1 MMKTLHLPLTIVV
14 LLAIAMMRPAV
25 AGNPLPGYYQDTGL
39 NPFRSTANQNFDEHI
54 DPFTGT
60 LQLHHVDSVVPG
72 NGGFDLTLQRSF
84 NSPTATFGS
93 GGDTSSYNRT
103 PNVGVGWSLLIGG
116 RLYGAGSACTQTGV
130 QMILE
135 TPDGARQALLPTGL
149 GDFLSAARWRA
160 VCVQNGV
167 QVYAPN
173 GTRYDMLKPI
183 AEAIPNTIQGASFLY
198 PTLITDRNGNTATL
212 SYINQGPTVLL
223 NNVATSDGRS
233 INFFYQAYGALY
245 LLSSVANSQGSWTYS
260 YQLAFSNISGQGVAY
275 LLTRVSPPA
284 GSAWS
289 YDYNTCPTTS
299 AGSCSVRQLT
309 YPEGGSIYYNYN
321 LVNFNDGT
329 GYTSVVSSKTG
340 PTGNWSFSYS
350 PGGSYDV
357 TTANTPLGVI
367 TYKHF
372 GYHSVAPG
380 TTWKIGLLA
389 ERNVGSAQTETYA
402 WDRQQISP
410 YPTDRGYVNFNDTQT
425 YAPLLTQRSISR
437 GGGTFTTSYSNF
449 DGYGNPRS
457 IYESGNRSHS
467 ITRDYCTNTSKW
479 IINVPGTDY
488 ITGTGQISR
497 SFDGNCNLTN
507 ETRFGVHTGFT
518 YDGAGNMAS
527 RTDANSRTT
536 NYSLH
541 LRGIPQIENR
551 PEGVTISRTIDQ
563 SGNILSQTDGA
574 NNTYGYNYDAIR
586 RMSRLATPVG
596 SSTNI
601 SWSGNG
607 FRSATR
613 GAYSETLSL
622 DGLANPTSV
631 TRSGISTSFS
641 YDAFSNK
648 TFESLP
654 GSGSGTRFSPDILG
668 RVTTM
673 TNSDNSSRSFTYGGY
688 SVSVRDE
695 RNNSTTYDYVAFGD
709 PDKKFLVRIS
719 LPTGNTITI
728 NRDDLGNITSVS
740 QGGITR
746 SYGYD
751 GSYFLSS
758 ITDPETGTTS
768 FGRDA
773 VGNMTSSSVG
783 GRQTTYTYDGLNRLT
798 HISYPNGNPVSISY
812 YGNGRTQSITGNQAT
827 RTYNYD
833 GNANLSSETLT
844 TGGQSFTIGYSYNS
858 NDALSTINY
867 PITGDGVSYSPDSLG
882 RPSSASPFVTS
893 ISHFP
898 SGNVSSMSY
907 ANGVS
912 MSYGENGRA
921 WPSSLS
927 ASRGSAFLNKSYT
940 YDGVGNVSQISDS
953 INPTLSMSMG
963 YDNINELTS
972 ASGPWGNATLGYDS
986 VGNINSYILGSTQRT
1001 YSYSSNKLSTFGSRS
1016 FGYDGYGNV
1025 TSDGVHTFQYDDA
1038 SNPTCLD
1045 CPAAGQTGYI
1055 YDGNN
1060 RRVSR
1065 TQNGVTTYYVHASN
1079 GDLLL
1084 EYTPSTN
1091 AKVEHIYVQGK
1102 RVATKTIPQ

>member
-1 MMKTLHLPLTIVV
+1 MKTLHLPLTIVV
-14 LLAIAMMRPAV
+14 LFAIAMMRPAV

-39 NPFRSTANQNFDEHI
+39 NPFRSTANHNFDEHI

-60 LQLHHVDSVVPG
+60 LQLHHVDAVLPG
-72 NGGFDLTLQRSF
+72 NGGFDLRLQRSF

-93 GGDTSSYNRT
+93 SGDTSSYNRT

-116 RLYGAGSACTQTGV
+116 RLFGAANACTQTGV
-130 QMILE
+130 QMIFE
-135 TPDGARQALLPTGL
+135 TPDGGRQALLPTGT
-149 GDFLSAARWRA
+149 GDYLSAARWRA

-173 GTRYDMLKPI
+173 GTRYDMFMAI
-183 AEAIPNTIQGASFLY
+183 AEGIPNTIQGASFRY

-245 LLSSVANSQGSWTYS
+245 LLSSVANSQGSWTYN

-289 YDYNTCPTTS
+289 YDYNTCPTAS
-299 AGSCSVRQLT
+299 AGSCSVRQMT
-309 YPEGGSIYYNYN
+309 YPEGGSISYNYN
-321 LVNFNDGT
+321 FVNFNDGT
-329 GYTSVVSSKTG
+329 GNTSVVSSKTA

-357 TTANTPLGVI
+357 TTAYTPLGII

-372 GYHSVAPG
+372 GFHSVGPG

-389 ERNVGSAQTETYA
+389 ERDVGSAQTETYS
-402 WDRQQISP
+402 WGSQQISP
-410 YPTDRGYVNFNDTQT
+410 YPTDRGYVNFNDVQT
-425 YAPLLTQRSISR
+425 YAPILTQRSILR
-437 GGGTFTTSYSNF
+437 GGGSYTTSYSNF
-449 DGYGNPRS
+449 DTYGNPHS
-457 IYESGNRSHS
+457 ISESGDRSHT

-479 IINVPGTDY
+479 IVNVPGSDS
-488 ITGTGQISR
+488 ISGTGTITRG
-497 SFDGNCNLTN
+497 FDGNCNLTN
-507 ETRFGVHTGFT
+507 ETRFGVHTGFS
-518 YDGAGNMAS
+518 YDGAGNMTS
-527 RTDANSRTT
+527 RTDANNRTT
-536 NYSLH
+536 NYSGH
-541 LRGIPQIENR
+541 FRGIPQTESR
-551 PEGVTISRTIDQ
+551 PEGVTISRSIDQ

-574 NNTYGYNYDAIR
+574 NNTYRYNYDAIR
-586 RMSRLATPVG
+586 RMSQLATPVG
-596 SSTNI
+596 SSTSI
-601 SWSGNG
+601 SWSGNNL
-607 FRSATR
+607 RSATR

-654 GSGSGTRFSPDILG
+654 GSGSGTQFTPDILG
-668 RVTTM
+668 RVSTM
-673 TNSDNSSRSFTYGGY
+673 TNSDNSSRSFSYTG
-688 SVSVRDE
+688 SSASVRDE
-695 RNNSTTYDYVAFGD
+695 RNSTTSYNYAAFGD
-709 PDKKFLVRIS
+709 PDKKFLVSIG

-728 NRDDLGNITSVS
+728 NRDDVGNITSVS
-740 QGGITR
+740 QGGVTR
-746 SYGYD
+746 NYGYS
-751 GSYFLSS
+751 GSYFLSTVS
-758 ITDPETGTTS
+758 DPETGTTS

-783 GRQTTYTYDGLNRLT
+783 GRQTTYGYDGLNRLT
-798 HISYPNGNPVSISY
+798 SISYPNGNSVSISY
-812 YGNGRTQSITGNQAT
+812 YGNGRTKSITSSQAT
-827 RTYNYD
+827 RTYSYD
-833 GNANLSSETLT
+833 GNANLTSETLT
-844 TGGQSFTIGYSYNS
+844 AGGQSFTIGYTYDSK
-858 NDALSTINY
+858 DALATITY
-867 PITGDGVSYSPDSLG
+867 PMTGDVVSYSPDSLG
-882 RPSSASPFVTS
+882 RPSAASPFITS
-893 ISHFP
+893 ISHFS

-907 ANGVS
+907 ANGVA
-912 MSYGENGRA
+912 MSYGENSRS
-921 WPSSLS
+921 WPDSLS
-927 ASRGSAFLNKSYT
+927 ASRAGTFLSKSYT
-940 YDGVGNVSQISDS
+940 YDGVGNVSQISDL
-953 INPTLSMSMG
+953 INPTQSMSMS

-972 ASGPWGNATLGYDS
+972 ASGPWGSAAIGYDS
-986 VGNINSYILGSTQRT
+986 VGNISSYILGAVQRT
-1001 YSYSSNKLSTFGSRS
+1001 YSYSSNKLSTFGSLS

-1025 TSDGVHTFQYDDA
+1025 TSDGIHTLQYDDA
-1038 SNPTCLD
+1038 SNLTCLD
-1045 CPAAGQTGYI
+1045 CPAAGQIAYT

-1065 TQNGVTTYYVHASN
+1065 TQNGVTTYFVHASN

-1084 EYTPSTN
+1084 EFTPSTN